1 MPADR
6 PAVED
11 APIPDGVDVGRA
23 ADHLRRWA
31 IHKASRL
38 YGGGTYDGPSIDRA
52 GTYAGPYA
60 TWDEAQEVRERLEAV
75 NPVGWVIV
83 TYRPRGGH

>member
-1 MPADR
+1 MPDHA
-6 PAVED
+6 E
-11 APIPDGVDVGRA
+11 DVGE
-23 ADHLRRWA
+23 HQPVQRWA

-38 YGGGTYDGPSIDRA
+38 YDGGTYDGPSIDRA

-60 TWDEAQEVRERLEAV
+60 TWDEAQEVRERLDTV

-83 TYRPRGGH
+83 TYRPRAAYPGRSGGPDE